1 MRKDVIASDAVRSGM
16 VRPGQKLSF
25 KNHRSSI
32 SFGADRTL
40 VYVCT
45 NIQLL
50 SLNDALHGR

>member
-32 SFGADRTL
+32 SFSYTCAQIFNC
-40 VYVCT
+40 Y
-45 NIQLL
+45 L
-50 SLNDALHGR
+50 SMMLSMVDSI